1 MAVGVTTVIT
11 RKQAFR
17 PFYLLLP
24 VLLAQAAYQRLRQR
38 QLRPSRTG
46 LTCVQLFVVACTR
59 ASLLLLSQRDT
70 VHYTVKHPPAI
81 LLRALENYPLGW
93 YNKRAWNTL

>member
-24 VLLAQAAYQRLRQR
+24 VLLAQAAYILSTLETAPTTPFEDGAHVRAAVRCRMHACLAAVIVAARY
-38 QLRPSRTG
+38 RPLHCEAPPGDTIAGVGKLSPW
-46 LTCVQLFVVACTR
+46 VV
-59 ASLLLLSQRDT
+59 
-70 VHYTVKHPPAI
+70 
-81 LLRALENYPLGW
+81 
-93 YNKRAWNTL
+93 